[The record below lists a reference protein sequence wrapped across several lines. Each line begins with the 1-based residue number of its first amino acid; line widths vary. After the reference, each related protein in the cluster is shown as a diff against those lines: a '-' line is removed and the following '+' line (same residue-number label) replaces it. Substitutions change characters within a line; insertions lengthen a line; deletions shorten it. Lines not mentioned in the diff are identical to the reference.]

1 MSMKKISIACRPKS
15 LDEFRRLAALAK
27 EIGVTHLN
35 ISQIEP
41 SMWLWN
47 LNRYDPYPNWGL
59 ENPTLF
65 KFIVPEEL
73 KKHFDTDYAQRNLEM
88 LRARAE
94 ILKEYDLKACFRCME
109 PAYMPESVYREHPE
123 WRGARCDQTR
133 RARTEYYAPCLD
145 NGELREIYV
154 RTVEQLCRVAPIELF
169 RMLTNDSGG
178 GLCWAE
184 GLYPG
189 KNGPLACAHIPMG
202 KRIARYLSIFQ
213 EGAARAGLEAEAA
226 VVHIDP
232 SDMVASLPDLLPG
245 QSINGCTSNGK
256 SADFVVGCPVP
267 SSDHATPVYLMPRLV
282 HYAERMQAVQ
292 DVTDCNLT
300 YAFRS
305 VNDIEAIT
313 FVKNYTGKMG
323 SGPVGI
329 YNALTDFAA
338 TLVGKENADDLV
350 TVWDLIEKCIQAFS
364 YLGTGGHIFNLGS
377 IHQRW
382 LTRPLVA
389 FPGELKPEEK
399 DYYRA
404 YQFQAQSEA
413 DADNMCD
420 LQGNCWLSGY
430 GAANLLAKTVKQN
443 LPLIDRAVKIA
454 GDLVDRVPESYRDQ
468 MKKVLLKLRLYR
480 CVIRNAENV
489 VTFQNILDRTD
500 YSVEP
505 RDTSPCLSEQ
515 GDIRYF
521 KVNQIIRNE
530 VDNTLEIISILKED
544 PNAII
549 TVDVKFKSVMNY
561 GTDIVDDLKKK
572 ITIMENHRR
581 DFERLYKSF
590 NR

>member
-1 MSMKKISIACRPKS
+1 MRKISIACQTEN
-15 LDEFRRLAALAK
+15 LDEYRRLAELAK
-27 EIGVTHLN
+27 QMGATHLN
-35 ISQIEP
+35 VNQIEP

-47 LNRYDPYPNWGL
+47 INRYDPYPNWGL

-73 KKHFDTDYAQRNLEM
+73 KKHYDTAYAARNLEM
-88 LRARAE
+88 LKARAE
-94 ILKEYDLKACFRCME
+94 ILKEFGLKASFRGME

-123 WRGARCDQTR
+123 WRGPRCDQTR
-133 RARTEYYAPCLD
+133 RARTEYFAPCLD
-145 NGELREIYV
+145 NEELREIYV
-154 RTVEQLCRVAPIELF
+154 RTVEQLCKAAPIESFSL
-169 RMLTNDSGG
+169 LTNDSGG

-202 KRIARYLSIFQ
+202 KRISRYLSIFQ

-226 VVHIDP
+226 VFHIDDV
-232 SDMVASLPDLLPG
+232 DMISSLPDLLPG
-245 QSINGCTSNGK
+245 QSINNRTSSGG
-256 SADFVVGCPVP
+256 SATYSIGTGITYT
-267 SSDHATPVYLMPRLV
+267 DHATPVNLMPRMFM
-282 HYAERMQAVQ
+282 YAENIQEFQ
-292 DVTDCNLT
+292 DRTDGNIT

-305 VNDIEAIT
+305 VKDIEAIT
-313 FVKNYTGKMG
+313 FVQKYFGKIG
-323 SGPVGI
+323 KGPAGVC
-329 YNALTDFAA
+329 NALTEFAA

-350 TVWDLIEKCIQAFS
+350 TVWELIEKCIRAFD
-364 YLGTGGHIFNLGS
+364 YLETGGHIFYLGS
-377 IHQRW
+377 VHQRW

-430 GAANLLAKTVKQN
+430 GAANLLNKTAACN
-443 LPLIDRAVKIA
+443 LPLINKAIKISEKLISAVP
-454 GDLVDRVPESYRDQ
+454 DSYREQ
-468 MKKVLLKLRLYR
+468 MKKILLKLRLYR
-480 CVIRNAENV
+480 CVIRNANNV
-489 VTFQNILDRTD
+489 VSFQDILDRTD

-505 RDTSPCLSEQ
+505 KDTSPAIREQ

-521 KVNQIIRNE
+521 KVNQILRNE
-530 VDNTLEIISILKED
+530 VDNTLEIISILQED
-544 PNAII
+544 LSTII

-561 GTDIVDDLKKK
+561 GSDIIDDLKKK

-581 DFERLYKSF
+581 DFERLYKSY

>member
-1 MSMKKISIACRPKS
+1 MRKISIACRPNT
-15 LDEFRRLAALAK
+15 LDEFRRLAELACDM
-27 EIGVTHLN
+27 GVTHLN

-47 LNRYDPYPNWGL
+47 INRYDPYPNWGL

-65 KFIVPEEL
+65 KFIVPEIL
-73 KKHFDTDYAQRNLEM
+73 KKHFDVDYAKRNLEM
-88 LRARAE
+88 LKARAE
-94 ILKEYDLKACFRCME
+94 ILKEFGLKACFRGME

-123 WRGARCDQTR
+123 WRGARCDQPR
-133 RARTEYYAPCLD
+133 RARSEYYAPCLD
-145 NGELREIYV
+145 NEELRAIYV
-154 RTVEQLCRVAPIELF
+154 DTVEQLCRVAPIELF

-189 KNGPLACAHIPMG
+189 KNGPLACSHIPMG

-213 EGAARAGLEAEAA
+213 EGAARVGIQAEAA
-226 VVHIDP
+226 VVHIDN
-232 SDMVASLPDLLPG
+232 SDMIASLPDLLPG

-256 SADFVVGCPVP
+256 CAEYVVGCPVP
-267 SSDHATPVYLMPRLV
+267 TSDHATPVYLMPRLV
-282 HYAERMQAVQ
+282 YYAERMQAVQ
-292 DVTDCNLT
+292 DSDDGNLT

-305 VNDIEAIT
+305 INDTEAIT
-313 FVKNYTGKMG
+313 FVRNYTGKLG
-323 SGPVGI
+323 NGPAGI
-329 YNALTDFAA
+329 YNALTDFAS
-338 TLVGKENADDLV
+338 TLVGSENADALV
-350 TVWDLIEKCIQAFS
+350 TVWDLVEKCIRAFG
-364 YLGTGGHIFNLGS
+364 YLGTGGHIFTLGTV
-377 IHQRW
+377 HQRW

-413 DADNMCD
+413 DADNLCD

-430 GAANLLAKTVKQN
+430 GAANLLEKTVVYN
-443 LPLIDRAVKIA
+443 LPLIDRAIGIA
-454 GDLVDRVPESYRDQ
+454 GKLVDTVPESYREQ

-480 CVIRNAENV
+480 CVLHNAKNV
-489 VTFQNILDRTD
+489 VTFQDLLDRTD

-505 RDTSPCLSEQ
+505 RDTSPSIDEQ

-521 KVNQIIRNE
+521 KVNRILRNE
-530 VDNTLEIISILKED
+530 VDNTLEMISILEED
-544 PNAII
+544 PQAII
-549 TVDVKFKSVMNY
+549 TVDVKFKSVRSY
-561 GTDIVDDLKKK
+561 GADIIDDLRKK

-581 DFERLYKSF
+581 DFERLYKSY